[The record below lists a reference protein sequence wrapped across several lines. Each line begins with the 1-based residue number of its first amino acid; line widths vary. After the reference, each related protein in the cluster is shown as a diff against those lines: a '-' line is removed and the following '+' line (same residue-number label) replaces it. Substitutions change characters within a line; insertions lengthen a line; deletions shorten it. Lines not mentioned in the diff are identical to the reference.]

1 MNSFTARVIGALLLS
16 LIAVAAPANPKRVL
30 MLHSFGP
37 DFGDEYAKDLRAEID
52 RRLPGEVDLYESWLI
67 SARFAT
73 REGDTAF
80 ASYLKALF
88 SDHPLDLVVTLGA
101 PAADFVEKYRQ
112 PLFAATPVL
121 LTDIEERRVA
131 RVHPG
136 ANDTAV
142 PFSVDVS
149 ALVKDILQV
158 LPQTTRMFVVIGN
171 SPIERYWVKEI
182 DASLQA
188 FNDRLSVVWLNELPF
203 NDLLERVA
211 KLPPRSVILF
221 ALVSPEVVGIPKD
234 EDTALAKLHQ
244 AADAPIFSYL
254 DAYFGEGV
262 VGGPMISGDAFTR
275 EAADAA
281 VRILR
286 GERAA
291 DINEATLH
299 LATPQFD
306 WRELTHWNIRESNL
320 PRGSAIRFR
329 EPSVWERYRWQIA
342 SIIILLLL
350 ETALIFNLLYERRRR
365 KHAEVEAHQRI
376 AELAHMNRRSTVGEL
391 SASIAHELSQP
402 LGAIL
407 RNSEAADL
415 MLEARVPDLDGLRDI
430 LADIRRD
437 EHRASEVIRRL
448 RQLLAKAP
456 LEAQEVDLNGV
467 VREVFEFLS
476 AQAAA
481 RHVTLST
488 SLDARAPR
496 VRADR
501 IQLQQVI
508 LNLVMNSVEAIGSAQ
523 SAERRVVGCTRVLEN
538 NSAEVAIEDSG
549 PGIPGDTFKRLFEP
563 FFTTKAAG
571 MGMGLSIA
579 RTIVESHGGR
589 IWAENQSSGGAVF
602 RFTLPLAA
610 RPEAQPLT
618 RSSGATTRSA
628 PGIDRS
634 AVGAEAATAP

>member
-1 MNSFTARVIGALLLS
+1 MSIFATRVTAALLLS
-16 LIAVAAPANPKRVL
+16 LAMAVAAPASPKRVL

-37 DFGDEYAKDLRAEID
+37 DFGDEYSKDLRAEID

-67 SARFAT
+67 SARFAAP
-73 REGDTAF
+73 EGDAAF

-88 SDHPLDLVVTLGA
+88 SEHPLDLVVTVGA
-101 PAADFVEKYRQ
+101 PAAEFVEKYRR
-112 PLFAATPVL
+112 PLFVSTPVL

-131 RVHPG
+131 GVPLG
-136 ANDTAV
+136 SNDTAV

-149 ALVKDILQV
+149 ALIADILQV
-158 LPQTTRMFVVIGN
+158 LPQTTHMFVVIGN
-171 SPIERYWVKEI
+171 SPIERYWLQQI
-182 DASLQA
+182 DASLQP
-188 FNDRLSVVWLNELPF
+188 FRNRLSVVWLTDLPF

-211 KLPPRSVILF
+211 TLPPRSVILF
-221 ALVSPEVVGIPKD
+221 TLVSPEVVGVPKD

-244 AADAPIFSYL
+244 AADAPIFTYL

-262 VGGPMISGDAFTR
+262 VGGPMISGEAFTR

-291 DINEATLH
+291 DIKEAPIR
-299 LATPQFD
+299 LASAQFD
-306 WRELTHWNIRESNL
+306 WRELRRWNIAEANL

-329 EPSVWERYRWQIA
+329 EPTVWERYRWQIA
-342 SIIILLLL
+342 SIVVLLLL
-350 ETALIFNLLYERRRR
+350 ETALIFRLLYERRRR
-365 KHAEVEAHQRI
+365 QHAEVEAHQRI
-376 AELAHMNRRSTVGEL
+376 AELAHMNRRATVGEL

-407 RNSEAADL
+407 RNSEAAEI
-415 MLEARVPDLDGLRDI
+415 MLDTPAPDLPGLRDI
-430 LADIRRD
+430 LGDIRRD

-448 RQLLAKAP
+448 RRLLAKAP
-456 LEAQEVDLNGV
+456 LEAQEIDLNEV

-476 AQAAA
+476 AQASA

-488 SLDARAPR
+488 SLDPRAPR

-508 LNLVMNSVEAIGSAQ
+508 LNLVMNSLEAIGGSAT
-523 SAERRVVGCTRVLEN
+523 AERLIAGRTAVLEGT
-538 NSAEVAIEDSG
+538 SAEVAIEDSG
-549 PGIPGDTFKRLFEP
+549 PGIPAEAFRRLFEP
-563 FFTTKAAG
+563 FFTTKDAG

-579 RTIVESHGGR
+579 RTIIESHGGR
-589 IWAENQSSGGAVF
+589 IWAENQSTGGAAF
-602 RFTLPLAA
+602 RFTLPLARTHSVQGVA
-610 RPEAQPLT
+610 H
-618 RSSGATTRSA
+618 SSATTTRGA
-628 PGIDRS
+628 PEVDHS
-634 AVGAEAATAP
+634 FVGAPNA